1 MKIAANI
8 SLMFKE
14 LLVSMASMVGHIQF
28 ADAPGIG
35 AEYYPAGRTETGL
48 GWLDQWRVI
57 ERETR

>member
-28 ADAPGIG
+28 ADARVSAQNITRQG
-35 AEYYPAGRTETGL
+35 APKRDWD
-48 GWLDQWRVI
+48 GWI
-57 ERETR
+57 NGES